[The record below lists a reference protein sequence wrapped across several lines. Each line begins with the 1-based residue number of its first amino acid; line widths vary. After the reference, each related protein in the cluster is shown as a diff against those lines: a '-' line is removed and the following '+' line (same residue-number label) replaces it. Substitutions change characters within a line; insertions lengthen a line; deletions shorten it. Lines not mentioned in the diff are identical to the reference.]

1 MIYSM
6 VLLYLQSNYKI
17 NLVFDISFK
26 KSSPIHDIENNHI
39 NIMQFK
45 LEKQFKQYTTPI
57 LQT

>member
-1 MIYSM
+1 M

-26 KSSPIHDIENNHI
+26 KSSPIHAIENNHI